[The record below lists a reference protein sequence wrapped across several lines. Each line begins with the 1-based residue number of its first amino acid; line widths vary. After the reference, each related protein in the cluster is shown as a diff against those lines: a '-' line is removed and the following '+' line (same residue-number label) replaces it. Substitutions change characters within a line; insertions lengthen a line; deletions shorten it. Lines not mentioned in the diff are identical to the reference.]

1 MAMILLQ
8 AKKDFL
14 KGCEDAERWFLLN
27 CCSYCFSGRNPHSFN
42 NIAEALDFDA
52 DNYHAQLYN
61 RRTERIRCETNR
73 RDGRAG
79 LYREIEKG
87 GSQRLDEHGGDAI
100 PSRMCLDSGSNGLAE
115 SDQAISDSSGVS
127 PEIGEIMAVSKEDSI
142 SKIPTHENLMAIH
155 MLVLT

>member
-1 MAMILLQ
+1 MTMVLLQ

-14 KGCEDAERWFLLN
+14 KGCEDAERWFLRN
-27 CCSYCFSGRNPHSFN
+27 CCNYCFSGRNPHSFN

-73 RDGRAG
+73 RDGRAR
-79 LYREIEKG
+79 LYRTIEKG
-87 GSQRLDEHGGDAI
+87 RSQRLDEHRGDAI
-100 PSRMCLDSGSNGLAE
+100 PSRMCLDSGSNGFTE
-115 SDQAISDSSGVS
+115 SDQAFSDLSRIS
-127 PEIGEIMAVSKEDSI
+127 PEIGETVADEAEDSF